1 MTKTKTMTNAM
12 KQAWTMPCLSLKAKT
27 MATIVA
33 LVAAVALPQFLH
45 TIGLITGKGSALGEI
60 LLPMHLPILL
70 VGLFAGP
77 YAGFI
82 AGVLAPIISYLLTGM
97 PAMAMLPFITIEVA
111 VYGFSAGL
119 FRNVKMPTFGKVLL
133 AQILGRAVRAVAI
146 LAAVYVLGNTIIKPA
161 IILTSIKTGF
171 AGIVLQWILIV
182 VVVYLVQKAS
192 EKEVE

>member
-1 MTKTKTMTNAM
+1 MKTKTMTNAM

>member
-33 LVAAVALPQFLH
+33 VVAAVALPQFLH

-182 VVVYLVQKAS
+182 AVVYLVQKAS